1 MCEIRLCSAQRFFG
15 LFAVRDIVVGFQD
28 RKRPLSLVAQQRP
41 SARHYHLGSIS
52 LGVHELA
59 FPAAG
64 AQQLLFYLIK
74 RRRKDRLQQLVSSNS
89 LSDYFL
95 RRPPV

>member
-1 MCEIRLCSAQRFFG
+1 MCEIRLCLAQRFFG

-59 FPAAG
+59 FPPAG
-64 AQQLLFYLIK
+64 TQQLRVNLIK
-74 RRRKDRLQQLVSSNS
+74 RLPGRPSSA
-89 LSDYFL
+89 
-95 RRPPV
+95 VGE